1 MSVILKGA
9 SVQLFPSFRSSIQF
23 LAAIILSILI
33 NPAKAQE
40 SISIATGEWS
50 PFVSESLSHG
60 GFMSRIVTE
69 AFALEGIAVK
79 WGFFPWARAMLYAK
93 NGKWHATSAWAINE
107 SREKDFWYS
116 DPIVV
121 DRTVF
126 FHRKDKIVQ
135 WQEMDDLQDLKV
147 GTTTSYYY
155 GEAFNNALL
164 SGLLLVEEVP
174 VEEMNFKKL
183 QRGKIDILPSNL
195 YVGYSIIKKLF
206 TTEVTEQITHS
217 PVTLTAQ
224 PLRLLFSK
232 KIAENR
238 YFLNKFNA
246 GLKKL
251 KLSGKIDLYIQ
262 NNITPN
268 VAPLQNSD

>member
-1 MSVILKGA
+1 MSVIVKSA
-9 SVQLFPSFRSSIQF
+9 KIQFSTSIRNYVHF
-23 LAAIILSILI
+23 LAAIILSMLI
-33 NPAKAQE
+33 SPAKAHE

-50 PFVSESLSHG
+50 PFVSENLSHH

-69 AFALEGIAVK
+69 AFALEGITVK
-79 WGFFPWARAMLYAK
+79 WGFFPWARALLYTK
-93 NGKWHATSAWAINE
+93 NGKWHATSAWAINDH
-107 SREKDFWYS
+107 REKDFWYS

-126 FHRKDKIVQ
+126 FHRKDKLVQ
-135 WQEMDDLQDLKV
+135 WQDMGDLQGLKV
-147 GTTTSYYY
+147 GTTSSYYY
-155 GEAFNNALL
+155 GELFNKAIE
-164 SGLLLVEEVP
+164 SGVLEVEEVP
-174 VEEMNFKKL
+174 IEETNFKKL

-195 YVGYSIIKKLF
+195 YVGYSIINKLF
-206 TTEVTEQITHS
+206 TPQVAEQITHS

-232 KIAENR
+232 KNAENPF
-238 YFLNKFNA
+238 FLKKFNA

-268 VAPLQNSD
+268 AATLQKVD